1 MRSAII
7 TALTRNKAAIQGT
20 LTAILNKLAKEN
32 EGCHLTE
39 EELQSVIRLASK
51 AILFYYGVDV
61 ADIARIVG
69 PDATYNHASEVIRA
83 TFSVQRERMLMAQE
97 KAGRELDKLANKE
110 TSIDEL
116 EKSAEVKMPE
126 YPTEG
131 KALIKAAKDLQEKTV
146 EVIERLANP
155 VIARKAVMTGENSLL
170 APWLD
175 NTETIQS
182 ALTSI
187 LNEIDEVHDT
197 PELNEEERQAA
208 IKIANEDILRH
219 FGIEETDLER
229 FTEQSTDEL
238 DEEYPI
244 ISDEVFERATLLT
257 HRAIKTINLLVEP
270 IADRRL
276 LKAIFSPDA

>member
-1 MRSAII
+1 MR
-7 TALTRNKAAIQGT
+7 TVVRTELTRNEATIQKT
-20 LTAILNKLAKEN
+20 LMAILNKIAKEDK
-32 EGCHLTE
+32 EPCFSK

-83 TFSVQRERMLMAQE
+83 TLSIQRERMLMAQE
-97 KAGRELDKLANKE
+97 KAGREMEKLANKE

-116 EKSAEVKMPE
+116 KKSAEVKMPE

-131 KALIKAAKDLQEKTV
+131 KALIKAAKDLQEKAV

-155 VIARKAVMTGENSLL
+155 IIARKAVMMGENSLL

-187 LNEIDEVHDT
+187 LNEIDEVHDP

-238 DEEYPI
+238 DKEYPTM
-244 ISDEVFERATLLT
+244 SDEVFERAALLT
-257 HRAIKTINLLVEP
+257 RRAIKTINLLIEP
-270 IADRRL
+270 IADRRI

>member
-1 MRSAII
+1 M
-7 TALTRNKAAIQGT
+7 
-20 LTAILNKLAKEN
+20 AILNKIAKEN

-61 ADIARIVG
+61 VDIARIVG
-69 PDATYNHASEVIRA
+69 PDATHNHSSEVIRA
-83 TFSVQRERMLMAQE
+83 TLSVQRERMLMAQE
-97 KAGRELDKLANKE
+97 ETGRRMDKLANKE
-110 TSIDEL
+110 ISIDEL

-131 KALIKAAKDLQEKTV
+131 KALIKAAKDLQEKAV

-155 VIARKAVMTGENSLL
+155 IIVRKAVMMGENSLL

-175 NTETIQS
+175 NTETIQI

-187 LNEIDEVHDT
+187 LNEIDEIHDA

-229 FTEQSTDEL
+229 FVEQSIGEF
-238 DEEYPI
+238 DEEHPI
-244 ISDEVFERATLLT
+244 ISDEVFKRATLLT
-257 HRAIKTINLLVEP
+257 RRAIKTINLLIEP
-270 IADRRL
+270 IAERRL
-276 LKAIFSPDA
+276 LKAIFSPDACK